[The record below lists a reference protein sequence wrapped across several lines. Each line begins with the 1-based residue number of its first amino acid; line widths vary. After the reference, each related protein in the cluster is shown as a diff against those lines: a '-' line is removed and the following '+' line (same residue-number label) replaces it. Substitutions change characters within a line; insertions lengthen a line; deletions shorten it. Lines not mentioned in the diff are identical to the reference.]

1 MMPLHE
7 KYRARHV
14 VVVVTSALCA
24 FFIGGGCLPAEVSP
38 SASVERVDVE
48 DFASED
54 GYTALVWLQ
63 GNSAAAVDAVAC
75 WEDNCAIADE
85 RGVAAISGLPEG
97 EVAIEVQTGAG
108 VPLLIPL
115 TLNNHWVPHLAAR
128 SLTPNIYDS
137 WMGANAWPEGT
148 ALVDIWIDDATE
160 DGAPLIPG
168 VRVTAS
174 AGDIWSVHDLAYA
187 LEEDVSSGTGPMW
200 IANVPPGEVEL
211 TLTAEDALCSAR
223 SMGWRVTSE
232 DNTITMTVPTKA
244 DHSTSLY
251 VQCVP
256 LP

>member
-1 MMPLHE
+1 MKHFQ
-7 KYRARHV
+7 KIHQTIHRGFAI
-14 VVVVTSALCA
+14 ALLGIA
-24 FFIGGGCLPAEVSP
+24 VLWGGCLTDDVAP
-38 SASVERVDVE
+38 STLVERVGVE
-48 DFASED
+48 DFVSDE

-63 GNSAAAVDAVAC
+63 GNSSAAIGAVAC

-85 RGVAAISGLPEG
+85 RGVAAVAGLPEG
-97 EVAIEVQTGAG
+97 EVVIEVQTAQG

-128 SLTPNIYDS
+128 SLTPNIYAD
-137 WMGANAWPEGT
+137 WMNVNAWPQGT
-148 ALVDIWIDDATE
+148 GLVDIWLDDATE
-160 DGAPLIPG
+160 DGAPLIPN
-168 VRVTAS
+168 VRLTAS
-174 AGDIWSVHDLAYA
+174 AGDIWSVHDLSYA
-187 LEEDVSSGTGPMW
+187 LQEDISSGTGPMW
-200 IANVPPGEVEL
+200 VANVPPGEVEL

-244 DHSTSLY
+244 DHSTSIY